1 MKICKIKLKN
11 IHSLKGEHT
20 IDFENGVLGDA
31 GLFVITG
38 PTGAGK
44 STILDVITLALFNR
58 IPRIT
63 SSISKK
69 VVDEEGVIL
78 TKNTTDCYAEVEY
91 LVNGILYRS
100 NWSIRLTRKNT
111 LAERLHEVVDVTNGN
126 TIISSSISQVP
137 KENER
142 IIGLSYE
149 QFVQSM
155 ILAQGQFSKLLLAKR
170 DERNTLLEEITGT
183 GFYRTIGRSV
193 YYRFKEEEK
202 KVNDH
207 QLRMG
212 ENKLFSEEEIQLI
225 NEKIKLEKPEL
236 QKVKDNSILLDSKIK
251 IKESIIKNTQKKEET
266 DALFTR
272 LNNEKE
278 IFKPQLIRL
287 EEHSKFAHLR
297 NVWEELKRKQKENIN
312 TSNQLENNK
321 LESITL
327 NTQLTEL
334 LESVNNLIKKEVTIS
349 NFETL
354 LDHFQTNYLQ
364 LLEDERTQ
372 KQKIDNE
379 NQRINERVVQLNR
392 FGFTFLDTI
401 ELDIQIDDFINEI
414 ETKLSNKKIN
424 TIDDIL
430 VLKSTLS
437 SLRLPA
443 SQLMGSKRLFQEK
456 KESLEKLKTLLND
469 QNSSVLIKKAEQ
481 LKQNES
487 SIELKSKYDEALQ
500 LFEDSK
506 KVKGLDG
513 FRSELQPNCPCPLC
527 GSIEH
532 PFVSDIP
539 DSRKLNVHEENFNNV
554 KKLVELNKDALLISS
569 TEISTLEK
577 SISLNETEL
586 KVKTEELNKVTEDI
600 QNFSKQLNWSDL
612 LSLIEIEQKTK
623 EIESQFEELSQL
635 EKLVEA
641 KQVLIDLKGLFSV
654 FQDLNKSYQTIKDQR
669 ISIYE
674 GSDLLN
680 VISTLKSQ
688 KNKVEQQL
696 LTNVE
701 ASSTLSEILKS
712 LLITIEQETIEL
724 KAKIHDLGLNQ
735 LDELDLK
742 ILNEVEANQL
752 RNQSQKINETE
763 VALKTTMDS
772 IEKELVEDNLKDD
785 KTVHLDGLK
794 VQFKTVLEEVELL
807 KKSIWDLENQIKID
821 TEKREKQKEDQ
832 LILDALKRDLD
843 LWSKMNALIGDSAGK
858 KFSNFVQDLTLKQL
872 IEYGNER
879 LKGFSDRYLLEV
891 ENEAENLKVIDTYM
905 GNTQRAVSSL
915 SGGET
920 FKLSLALAFGLSDLA
935 AKNVNIESLF
945 IDEGFGTLDPE
956 SLDQAITILE
966 NMQNT
971 TNKSIG
977 IISHVG
983 ELKDRIGTKI
993 KLVRS
998 GAGYS
1003 SIEIE

>member
-58 IPRIT
+58 IPRI
-63 SSISKK
+63 SASISKK
-69 VVDEEGVIL
+69 VIDEEGVIL

-100 NWSIRLTRKNT
+100 NWSIRLTRNNT

-183 GFYRTIGRSV
+183 GFYRTIGRTV
-193 YYRFKEEEK
+193 YFRYKEEEK

-212 ENKLFSEEEIQLI
+212 ENKLLSDDEIILI
-225 NEKIKLEKPEL
+225 NEKIKLESPVLE
-236 QKVKDNSILLDSKIK
+236 KVKENSILIDSKIK

-266 DALFTR
+266 DILFTQ
-272 LNNEKE
+272 LNTEKE
-278 IFKPQLIRL
+278 KFKPQLIRL

-297 NVWEELKRKQKENIN
+297 NAWEDLKRKQKDEIN
-312 TSNQLENNK
+312 NSNQLENNK
-321 LESITL
+321 LESINL
-327 NTQLTEL
+327 NSQLTEL
-334 LESVNNLIKKEVTIS
+334 LESVNSLIKKEVTPL
-349 NFETL
+349 NFDYL
-354 LDHFQTNYLQ
+354 IDQFQAEYLQ
-364 LLEDERTQ
+364 LLEEERTQ

-379 NQRINERVVQLNR
+379 NQRIAERIQQLNR
-392 FGFTFLDTI
+392 FGFSFLDTV
-401 ELDIQIDDFINEI
+401 ELGTQIDDFIVEI
-414 ETKLSNKKIN
+414 ETKMSTEKIN
-424 TIDDIL
+424 SMDDIA

-443 SQLMGSKRLFQEK
+443 SQLIGSKRLFQEK
-456 KESLEKLKTLLND
+456 KEALEKLKILLAE
-469 QNSSVLIKKAEQ
+469 QESTILIKKAEQ
-481 LKQNES
+481 LQYNEK
-487 SIELKSKYDEALQ
+487 SIELKLKLDEALQ

-506 KVKGLDG
+506 KVKGLEG
-513 FRSELQPNCPCPLC
+513 YRSELQTDCPCPLC
-527 GSIEH
+527 GSLEH
-532 PFVSDIP
+532 PYVTDNEDLS
-539 DSRKLNVHEENFNNV
+539 KLNIHEENYNNV
-554 KKLVELNKDALLISS
+554 KKLVDLNNSAFLVVS
-569 TEISTLEK
+569 TEISVFEN
-577 SISLNETEL
+577 SIKLNTTEL
-586 KVKTEELNKVTEDI
+586 GLKTEELKKVMEDI
-600 QNFSKQLNWSDL
+600 QKFSDQLNWSHSL
-612 LSLIEIEQKTK
+612 TLSEIEYKSQAIDT
-623 EIESQFEELSQL
+623 QFEQL
-635 EKLVEA
+635 NHFEKLFEA
-641 KQVLIDLKGLFSV
+641 KNILFDLKDICSV
-654 FQDLNKSYQTIKDQR
+654 LKDLNASYQIVKNQR
-669 ISIYE
+669 VSIYE
-674 GSDLLN
+674 GNDLLN
-680 VISTLKSQ
+680 KISNFKAQ

-696 LTNVE
+696 FNNTQLI
-701 ASSTLSEILKS
+701 STLSETLKTLS
-712 LLITIEQETIEL
+712 TSIEMEKIEL
-724 KAKIHDLGLNQ
+724 KNKIHDLGLSQ
-735 LDELDLK
+735 LEELDLK

-752 RNQSQKINETE
+752 RNQFQKINETE
-763 VALKTTMDS
+763 VALKTTLDS
-772 IEKELVEDNLKDD
+772 IEKKLIEYRLKDD
-785 KTVHLDGLK
+785 SSLQLDELK
-794 VQFKTVLEEVELL
+794 IQLNSILEEVEVL
-807 KKSIWDLENQIKID
+807 KKSIWDLENQLKLD
-821 TEKREKQKEDQ
+821 SEKREKQKEDQ
-832 LILDALKRDLD
+832 LILDALKRDLN
-843 LWSKMNALIGDSAGK
+843 LWTKMNALIGDSTGK

-971 TNKSIG
+971 SNKSIG